1 MSSREANTLHNA
13 CFDNLLNCGHYLI
26 MVANKLNLKVWS
38 TSNDWKEGDWT
49 KSGRSGSQSGRR
61 KMHSKSGRLPP
72 KAVEWTCLN
81 ADFNFQVRPFSSFTS
96 WGQRPHTYFSVC
108 SKLRYFPN
116 WWEHGLISKVQEKN
130 PVKAPT
136 IRLPDRFAS
145 ARISTK
151 SWKWGSP
158 QAGHFPT
165 NGRNSPTWG
174 NFTLCRRKY
183 ILPRR
188 EKMSMFASVFTVA
201 EKSHF
206 DNSST
211 FKTNQYSIYACL
223 YQHPKW
229 LQ

>member
-1 MSSREANTLHNA
+1 MTGELGTSPLQSDLWAGSVTSDTGSGTVVTCNAPGLYMICTGLCLVGSVGHNLQGKPNATNTLNNLFMFQFWRLCMN
-13 CFDNLLNCGHYLI
+13 CFDLLRQNWMKLKLGITTQVHMTLEGQGI
-26 MVANKLNLKVWS
+26 MM
-38 TSNDWKEGDWT
+38 SND
-49 KSGRSGSQSGRR
+49 
-61 KMHSKSGRLPP
+61 
-72 KAVEWTCLN
+72 
-81 ADFNFQVRPFSSFTS
+81 
-96 WGQRPHTYFSVC
+96 
-108 SKLRYFPN
+108 
-116 WWEHGLISKVQEKN
+116 
-130 PVKAPT
+130 
-136 IRLPDRFAS
+136 
-145 ARISTK
+145 
-151 SWKWGSP
+151 

-211 FKTNQYSIYACL
+211 FKTNQYSIYVCL

-229 LQ
+229 LQLVRISLQRFITRTFAMGCAPFWK

>member
-1 MSSREANTLHNA
+1 MLEIL
-13 CFDNLLNCGHYLI
+13 
-26 MVANKLNLKVWS
+26 
-38 TSNDWKEGDWT
+38 
-49 KSGRSGSQSGRR
+49 
-61 KMHSKSGRLPP
+61 SKSKLWLTNLILINCVLGGSVGMRNITKFWQKFGVRSKELSKCFSRL
-72 KAVEWTCLN
+72 V
-81 ADFNFQVRPFSSFTS
+81 
-96 WGQRPHTYFSVC
+96 
-108 SKLRYFPN
+108 
-116 WWEHGLISKVQEKN
+116 ISITLCK
-130 PVKAPT
+130 PVKVKLCRDNPN
-136 IRLPDRFAS
+136 FY
-145 ARISTK
+145 
-151 SWKWGSP
+151 WNGE

-206 DNSST
+206 DNSSS
-211 FKTNQYSIYACL
+211 FKTNQYSIYVCW